1 MSTIIVAGATNQI
14 GHFLLPRLQDH
25 KVIAISRQPRPNT
38 DKISWLQTDL
48 ASEVLPI
55 KVSSQLFYSAPL
67 PLLPSLLARL
77 PKTTL
82 LTRVIAFS
90 STSRFTKKN
99 STNPKEQII
108 ANQLIQAETA
118 LIKECQQRNIT
129 WTILRPT
136 LVYGC
141 GLDKNITFIANFIKR
156 FGFFP
161 VIGQG
166 TGLRQPVH
174 ADDLAQACIKIA
186 LSSNT
191 INKTYNLTG
200 GQTLSY
206 HAMITAIFKSLGKEP
221 RIISIPPL
229 LFTTMIRCITWLPK
243 YSHLSTTMVT
253 RINQDLCFD
262 CTPAQH
268 DFNYQSRKFTDI
280 KLCY

>member
-1 MSTIIVAGATNQI
+1 MPTIIVAGASNQI
-14 GHFLLPRLQDH
+14 GHFLLPQLQNY
-25 KVIAISRQPRPNT
+25 KVIAISRRPRTNT
-38 DKISWLQTDL
+38 DNINWLQTDL
-48 ASEVLPI
+48 STGNLPI
-55 KVSSQLFYSAPL
+55 ELHSQLFYSAPL

-77 PKTTL
+77 PKKTL

-90 STSRFTKKN
+90 STSRFTKEN
-99 STNPKEQII
+99 STNIKEKNV
-108 ANQLIQAETA
+108 ASQLSQAETA
-118 LIKECQQRNIT
+118 LIKECQQRNIA

-141 GLDKNITFIANFIKR
+141 GLDKNVTFIANFIKR

-161 VIGQG
+161 IIGKG
-166 TGLRQPVH
+166 TGLRQPVY
-174 ADDLAQACIKIA
+174 ADDLAKACIQVA

-191 INKTYNLTG
+191 INKAYNLTG

-206 HAMITAIFKSLGKEP
+206 RDMINAIFKSLGKKP
-221 RIISIPPL
+221 KIISIPPL

-268 DFNYQSRKFTDI
+268 DFNYQPRKFTDI

>member
-14 GHFLLPRLQDH
+14 GYFLLPRLQNY
-25 KVIAISRQPRPNT
+25 KVIAISRQSHPNT
-38 DKISWLQTDL
+38 DNITWLQTDL
-48 ASEVLPI
+48 ATEGLPI
-55 KVSSQLFYSAPL
+55 KISSQLFYSAPL
-67 PLLPSLLARL
+67 PLLSSLLANL
-77 PKTTL
+77 PQKTL

-90 STSRFTKKN
+90 STSRFTKEN
-99 STNPKEQII
+99 STNSKEKTI
-108 ANQLIQAETA
+108 ANQLIQAETE
-118 LIKECQQRNIT
+118 LIKECQQRNIA

-141 GLDKNITFIANFIKR
+141 GLDKNITFIANFINK

-161 VIGQG
+161 IIGQG

-174 ADDLAQACIKIA
+174 ADDLAQACIQVA
-186 LSSNT
+186 LSTKT

-206 HAMITAIFKSLGKEP
+206 RDMVTAIFKSLGKKP
-221 RIISIPPL
+221 RIISIPSP
-229 LFTTMIRCITWLPK
+229 LFTTMIRCIIWLPK

-253 RINQDLCFD
+253 RINQDLCFN
-262 CTPAQH
+262 CTSAQH
-268 DFNYQSRKFTDI
+268 DFNYQPRKFTDI

>member
-14 GHFLLPRLQDH
+14 GHFLLPRLQDY
-25 KVIAISRQPRPNT
+25 KVIAISRQSRPNT
-38 DKISWLQTDL
+38 DNISWLQTDL
-48 ASEVLPI
+48 TTENLPI
-55 KVSSQLFYSAPL
+55 KAPSQLFYSAPL
-67 PLLPSLLARL
+67 PLLPSLLANL
-77 PKTTL
+77 PQKTL

-90 STSRFTKKN
+90 STSRFTKEN
-99 STNPKEQII
+99 STNHKEKTV
-108 ANQLIQAETA
+108 ASQLIQAETA
-118 LIKECQQRNIT
+118 LIKECQQRNIA

-141 GLDKNITFIANFIKR
+141 GLDKNITFIANFINK

-161 VIGQG
+161 IIGRG

-174 ADDLAQACIKIA
+174 ADDLAKACIQVA
-186 LSSNT
+186 LSTKT
-191 INKTYNLTG
+191 ISKTYNLTG

-206 HAMITAIFKSLGKEP
+206 RDMITAIFELLGKKP
-221 RIISIPPL
+221 RIISIPSP

-243 YSHLSTTMVT
+243 YSHISTTMVT

-262 CTPAQH
+262 CTSAQH
-268 DFNYQSRKFTDI
+268 DFNYQPRKFTDI